1 MLKCINAGA
10 ADYLLKPLRLDVIK
24 TLFLVGDTF
33 WHHPYQQDSNT
44 HPSFSLS
51 AESCPPKSGRQE
63 YCITCD
69 HEYER
74 HTNHTHDSRR

>member
-33 WHHPYQQDSNT
+33 
-44 HPSFSLS
+44 
-51 AESCPPKSGRQE
+51 
-63 YCITCD
+63 
-69 HEYER
+69 
-74 HTNHTHDSRR
+74 